1 VKLGDL
7 SSEWAALLATLGPG
21 KAVEAIRDTL
31 LAGQHGGKVATRA
44 LELLLLTARPEQ
56 STALIEEIREDWRR
70 LRNAHGS
77 ASADQIRIASLE
89 DRKRGLEALLAQR
102 AGAGTADA
110 DLQDRIKELAKDEG
124 GFIKSILDLTSENVS
139 LKRLLEQM
147 GET

>member
-1 VKLGDL
+1 MKLGDL

-21 KAVEAIRDTL
+21 KAVEAIREAL
-31 LAGQHGGKVATRA
+31 LSRQHGGKIATRA

-89 DRKRGLEALLAQR
+89 DRKRGREALLAQR
-102 AGAGTADA
+102 TGAGTARA
-110 DLQDRIKELAKDEG
+110 DLQERIKVLAKDEG
-124 GFIKSILDLTSENVS
+124 EFRKSIRDLTSENTR
-139 LKRLLEQM
+139 LKQLLKQM